1 MFGKRHQDSRR
12 NQRQTPSR
20 GRLLQVS
27 ARSSERGR
35 GQAHK
40 AGAVVLLLAAVG
52 GLGWACVAGTEAL
65 GRLLF
70 SENEHFTIRYLDVQS
85 NGRLRPEHL
94 REYGKVAEGQNLFAV
109 NLAQVRANLE
119 SVPLIRSAEIHRD
132 LPDTLVIRVQERTAL
147 ARLAEGAGG
156 HPVLVDRDGYVLGLG
171 LQSTLPLVSGAKERG
186 LGPGSVVQE
195 KAVRDGLTVLDLCD
209 TTRLGNVVKIQKIEV
224 RNADALTL
232 YLAGGEVI
240 ALGRDQL
247 KARLEKLV
255 DVLKTAQELGQA
267 IKTADL
273 TVLRNVPVV
282 YRGP

>member
-1 MFGKRHQDSRR
+1 MFGKRNQDSRR

-35 GQAHK
+35 GQVHK

-70 SENEHFTIRYLDVQS
+70 SENEYFTIRNLDVQS

-119 SVPLIRSAEIHRD
+119 SVPLIRSADIHRD

-171 LQSTLPLVSGAKERG
+171 RQSTLPMVAGAKERG

-195 KAVRDGLTVLDLCD
+195 KAVLDGLAVLDLCD
-209 TTRLGNVVKIQKIEV
+209 TTRLGTVVKIQKIEV

-282 YRGP
+282 YRVP